1 MNGFLEKVTSI
12 NNVINGAVWGLPG
25 LILLIGTG
33 VLLTFGTKFFQ
44 ISRLGHWWKKTI
56 ASVFKKD
63 NTTTQNT
70 DKKAISQFQALCAAL
85 AATIGTGNIAG
96 VAAAIV
102 TGGPGAVFWMWVAA
116 FFGMMTNFSEN
127 LLGIYFRR
135 KNSSGEWSGGPMYF
149 LRDGLGSKKGFKLI
163 VF

>member
-1 MNGFLEKVTSI
+1 MDKFLDAVASVNG
-12 NNVINGAVWGLPG
+12 VINSAVWGLPG

-33 VLLTFGTKFFQ
+33 ILLTIATKFFQ
-44 ISRLGHWWKKTI
+44 VGRIGHWWKQTI
-56 ASVFKKD
+56 ASIFKK
-63 NTTTQNT
+63 NSNATKNT
-70 DKKAISQFQALCAAL
+70 DKKNISQFQALCAAL

-127 LLGIYFRR
+127 IL
-135 KNSSGEWSGGPMYF
+135 
-149 LRDGLGSKKGFKLI
+149 
-163 VF
+163 

>member
-63 NTTTQNT
+63 NNTTQNT
-70 DKKAISQFQALCAAL
+70 DKKTISQFQALCAAL

-96 VAAAIV
+96 VAAAIRAR
-102 TGGPGAVFWMWVAA
+102 TGESPDVKTLQTALVSKGV
-116 FFGMMTNFSEN
+116 
-127 LLGIYFRR
+127 LLRPELFDTRMSADI
-135 KNSSGEWSGGPMYF
+135 N
-149 LRDGLGSKKGFKLI
+149 
-163 VF
+163 